1 MNGRNPVSALKKIAG
16 REKKISSEISRL
28 AGGLAKAASE
38 KKKEKM
44 NSRIASLRKLL
55 KGENDRIPGL
65 LSRASAE
72 MSAGRVRGTKSRPV
86 ARKRAVTYSITRL
99 EMETIRRLGDRKKRK
114 KKSREKSGDY
124 MKLSDRF
131 FSGLSDSVIDSEIF
145 RLMKRDLFKSNLAYS
160 PKGYVSMIFF
170 TTMASFLVAVLVA
183 AFFLFFDVV
192 PALAVAADPFGGR
205 IIRVFWIP
213 LVFPPAVFLFMLF
226 YPSAERKS
234 LEKKID
240 TELPFATI
248 HMSAISSSSIEPS
261 RIFTIIVSTNE
272 YPSLQKEFTKLIN
285 DINVHGYDLVTAL
298 RNSSSRSPSRKLS
311 ELYGGLVT
319 TITSGGVLSDF
330 FDQRSQTLMLDYTL
344 NREKETKANETFM
357 DIYISIVIAAP
368 MVLMLL
374 LVMMQI
380 SGLGISL
387 SSTAITMVM
396 VGAVA
401 MINVVF
407 LTFLQLRKSG
417 EK

>member
-1 MNGRNPVSALKKIAG
+1 MLKKIVD
-16 REKKISSEISRL
+16 REKKISSEISGL
-28 AGGLAKAASE
+28 AGDLAKVTGE
-38 KKKEKM
+38 KKKEKI
-44 NSRIASLRKLL
+44 NSRIAFLRKLL
-55 KGENDRIPGL
+55 KDENDGIPGL
-65 LSRASAE
+65 LSRVSAE
-72 MSAGRVRGTKSRPV
+72 MSAEKIRDMKSQFAV
-86 ARKRAVTYSITRL
+86 QEKAVTYNVTRL
-99 EMETIRRLGDRKKRK
+99 EMETIRRLGDGKKRK
-114 KKSREKSGDY
+114 KKFREKSKSY
-124 MKLSDRF
+124 MKFSDRF
-131 FSGLSDSVIDSEIF
+131 FSGLSDSVIDSEVF
-145 RLMKRDLFKSNLAYS
+145 RLMKRDLFKSNLMYS

-170 TTMASFLVAVLVA
+170 TTMISFIVSVFVA

-192 PALAVAADPFGGR
+192 PYLAVAGDPFGGR
-205 IIRVFWIP
+205 IMRVFWIP
-213 LVFPPAVFLFMLF
+213 VVFPPIVFLSMLF

-374 LVMMQI
+374 LIMMQI

-387 SSTAITMVM
+387 SSTTITMIM
-396 VGAVA
+396 IGAVA

-407 LTFLQLRKSG
+407 LTFLQLRKPR